1 MRDFSPLNDLPTVPA
16 VYALCSGNKRS
27 KHIAYIGIAS
37 VLRRRVRQHL
47 LKRSSSVSTGASAV
61 SLMPE
66 HVTEVWWWEHPGFS
80 VDAALK
86 AAEQIA
92 SELHNPTLRSRG
104 RLEKAAIQ
112 MLRSKRLRKG
122 MEQLFYGA
130 PTGIIQFPTLSDAMD
145 RVRILESTIDDLQ
158 QQIKELRSLIDES

>member
-1 MRDFSPLNDLPTVPA
+1 MRDFSTLNDLPTVPV
-16 VYALCSGNKRS
+16 VYALCSGNWRS

-66 HVTEVWWWEHPGFS
+66 HVTEIWWWEHPGFS

-92 SELHNPTLRSRG
+92 SDLLNPTLRSRAK
-104 RLEKAAIQ
+104 LENTASQ
-112 MLRSKRLRKG
+112 MLRNKRFRKG
-122 MEQLFYGA
+122 LERLFSDD
-130 PTGIIQFPTLSDAMD
+130 PTGKIKFPTLSDTMD
-145 RVRILESTIDDLQ
+145 RIRKLEAIVKDLQ
-158 QQIKELRSLIDES
+158 RQIDKLNG